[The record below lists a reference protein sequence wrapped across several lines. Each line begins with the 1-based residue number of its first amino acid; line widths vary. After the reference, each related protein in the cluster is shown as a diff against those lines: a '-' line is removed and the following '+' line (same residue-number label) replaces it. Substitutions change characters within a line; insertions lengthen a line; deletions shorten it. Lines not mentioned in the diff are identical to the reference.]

1 MASPQLIAAAPI
13 ISHHNQKTGGDIM
26 TKSSTRHRLAKWT
39 VTIALTA
46 TIGLAVQA
54 PAVADTFPSKP
65 IRFVVG
71 FSAGSSVDTVARIV
85 AEGLRTKYNWNVV
98 VDNRTGANGQIAAGE
113 LQSSQP
119 DGYTMLISNSSTITV
134 NPLIYKKLAYDA
146 SQFVPV
152 TAVVAVPFILT
163 YNPQNT
169 RLAGVKTLADLIDRA
184 RQKPDDLMYGSAGNG
199 NLIHLASALLCSS
212 AKVQMRHVPYRGAA
226 PMQTAV
232 LGREIDVSFDTT
244 SAVPLIK
251 SGNLNAL
258 AISAAERWP
267 DLPDVPTVAEQ
278 GYPGYDV
285 SFWVGAFLP
294 PKTPTN
300 VVKTFNEAFKA
311 VTEDPKMRTLLS
323 QQGRIMM
330 LTSDQFA
337 EKIKTETERNATIVK
352 DAKIEIE

>member
-1 MASPQLIAAAPI
+1 
-13 ISHHNQKTGGDIM
+13 M
-26 TKSSTRHRLAKWT
+26 TKTNASRRFARWTASVALAA
-39 VTIALTA
+39 I
-46 TIGLAVQA
+46 IGFAAKA
-54 PAVADTFPSKP
+54 PASADTFPSKP

-98 VDNRTGANGQIAAGE
+98 VDNRTGANGQIAASD
-113 LQSSQP
+113 LQSAQP

-134 NPLIYKKLAYDA
+134 NPLIYKKLNYDA

-184 RQKPDDLMYGSAGNG
+184 RQKPDELMYGSAGNG
-199 NLIHLASALLCSS
+199 NLIHLASALLCTS

-226 PMQTAV
+226 PMQTAI
-232 LGREIDVSFDTT
+232 LGREIDISFDTT

-294 PKTPTN
+294 PKTPAN
-300 VVKTFNEAFKA
+300 IVETFSKAFKA
-311 VTEDPKMRTLLS
+311 VVEDPKMHTLLS
-323 QQGRIMM
+323 QQGRIMA
-330 LTSDQFA
+330 LTSGQFA
-337 EKIKTETERNATIVK
+337 EKIKTEMERNEMIVR
-352 DAKIEIE
+352 DAKIQVE

>member
-1 MASPQLIAAAPI
+1 
-13 ISHHNQKTGGDIM
+13 M
-26 TKSSTRHRLAKWT
+26 TKNNTTRRFARW
-39 VTIALTA
+39 TA
-46 TIGLAVQA
+46 TVAVVAMIGLAAKA
-54 PAVADTFPSKP
+54 PAIADAFPTKP

-98 VDNRTGANGQIAAGE
+98 VDNRTGANGQIAASD

-134 NPLIYKKLAYDA
+134 NPLIYKKLNYEAA
-146 SQFVPV
+146 QFVPV

-184 RQKPDDLMYGSAGNG
+184 RQKPDELMYGSAGNG
-199 NLIHLASALLCSS
+199 NLIHLASALLCTS

-226 PMQTAV
+226 PMQTAI
-232 LGREIDVSFDTT
+232 LGREIDISFDTT

-278 GYPGYDV
+278 GYTGYDV

-294 PKTPTN
+294 PKTPAN
-300 VVKTFNEAFKA
+300 IVETFSKAFKA
-311 VTEDPKMRTLLS
+311 VAEDPKIQTLLS
-323 QQGRIMM
+323 QQGRIMS
-330 LTSDQFA
+330 LTPDQFA
-337 EKIKTETERNATIVK
+337 KKIEAEMGRNAAIVK
-352 DAKIEIE
+352 DAAIQVE

>member
-1 MASPQLIAAAPI
+1 
-13 ISHHNQKTGGDIM
+13 M
-26 TKSSTRHRLAKWT
+26 TKNNTRHRLVKWT
-39 VTIALTA
+39 ATIALT
-46 TIGLAVQA
+46 TMMGLAVRA

-98 VDNRTGANGQIAAGE
+98 VDNRTGANGQIAASD
-113 LQSSQP
+113 LQSAQP

-134 NPLIYKKLAYDA
+134 NPLIYKKLNYDA
-146 SQFVPV
+146 SQFMPV

-169 RLAGVKTLADLIDRA
+169 RLEGVKTLADLIDRA
-184 RQKPDDLMYGSAGNG
+184 RQKPDELMYGSAGNG
-199 NLIHLASALLCSS
+199 NLIHLASALLCTS

-226 PMQTAV
+226 PMQTAI

-251 SGNLNAL
+251 AGNLRAL

-294 PKTPTN
+294 PKTPVN
-300 VVKTFNEAFKA
+300 IVETFSKAFRA
-311 VTEDPKMRTLLS
+311 VAEDAKIQTLLS
-323 QQGRIMM
+323 QQGRIIS
-330 LTSDQFA
+330 LTPDQFA
-337 EKIKTETERNATIVK
+337 EKIKAETERNAAIVK
-352 DAKIEIE
+352 DAAIQVE

>member
-1 MASPQLIAAAPI
+1 
-13 ISHHNQKTGGDIM
+13 M
-26 TKSSTRHRLAKWT
+26 TKNNTTRRFARW
-39 VTIALTA
+39 TA
-46 TIGLAVQA
+46 TVAVVAMIGLAAKA
-54 PAVADTFPSKP
+54 PAIADAFPTKP

-98 VDNRTGANGQIAAGE
+98 VDNRTGANGQIAASD

-134 NPLIYKKLAYDA
+134 NPLIYKKLNYEAA
-146 SQFVPV
+146 QFVPV

-184 RQKPDDLMYGSAGNG
+184 RQKPDELMYGSAGNG
-199 NLIHLASALLCSS
+199 NLIHLASALLCTS

-226 PMQTAV
+226 PMQTAI
-232 LGREIDVSFDTT
+232 LGREIDISFDTT
-244 SAVPLIK
+244 SAIPLIK
-251 SGNLNAL
+251 AGNLTAL

-294 PKTPTN
+294 PKTPAN
-300 VVKTFNEAFKA
+300 IVETFSKAFKA
-311 VTEDPKMRTLLS
+311 VAEDPKIQALLS
-323 QQGRIMM
+323 QQGRMM
-330 LTSDQFA
+330 SLTPDQFA
-337 EKIKTETERNATIVK
+337 KKIEAEMGRNAAIVK
-352 DAKIEIE
+352 DAAIQVE